1 MIKEKR
7 FGLHQ
12 LWSGFKDI
20 IYPPFCLVC
29 NKKLSQGEQVVCG
42 QCWDKLIPTHLGNWQ
57 NEVTHKEGL
66 DYVLTGW
73 FFDEVFQNIIHSLK
87 YKEMRIVAKELGLRL
102 GKMFLTE
109 LQYLKLD
116 VVIPVPL
123 HPAKLRS
130 RGFNQSDLI
139 GKSLA
144 KVIGVPY
151 DLKILKR
158 TKNTQSQTTLGIGDR
173 KLNVSEAFS
182 VSSSPPYKRYLI
194 VDDVLT
200 TGATLAGCAFA
211 LREKKAEFIA
221 VITSGTPKIE
231 A

>member
-29 NKKLSQGEQVVCG
+29 NKKLSQGKQVVCG